1 MPQPLLKDPKMKHAY
16 KFHQIIPFLF
26 LSMLLNCA
34 PPENVTTISPT
45 DNIQKVVQTIFI
57 KAKPGDII
65 EFAQGHYAFTRTLSL
80 DVENVTLRGKD
91 PDKTILSF
99 KDQETGS
106 GGEGLLITKGNFTI
120 ENIAIENTKGD
131 AIKVEGV
138 DRVFFKNV
146 RVEWTGEPGPQNGA
160 YGLYPVKCTNVL
172 IENCIA
178 IGASDAGIYVGQC
191 ENVIVRNNVAQNNV
205 AGIEIE
211 NTIGADV
218 YNNLSQNNTS
228 GLLVFTLPNL
238 PKKEGHTCRVF
249 NNALKENNHPNFA
262 KKGTLV
268 SGLNPGNGLVIIA
281 NDKVEVFNNAFTN
294 NHTANIAI
302 MSFQSTKRKIKD
314 KTYDPYCESI
324 YIYNNHFEGSGTDPQ
339 GEVGQLIRQ
348 AFGTKG
354 PDIIY
359 DGIADPKKL
368 IDGKLPPEFGIYI
381 QNNNKATFANID
393 LASVKQGKQPN
404 ITTDLSAHHGELA
417 SLPPIVIEGVK

>member
-1 MPQPLLKDPKMKHAY
+1 MTNIHKPYPLIIFFVLPLL
-16 KFHQIIPFLF
+16 
-26 LSMLLNCA
+26 LSCA
-34 PPENVTTISPT
+34 PSENITTISPG
-45 DNIQKVVQTIFI
+45 DNIQKTVQTAFI

-65 EFAQGHYAFTRTLSL
+65 EFSEGHYAFTRTLSL
-80 DVENVTLRGKD
+80 DVENITLRGQG
-91 PDKTILSF
+91 PDKTILTF

-106 GGEGLLITKGNFTI
+106 GGEGLLITQGDFTL

-131 AIKVEGV
+131 AVKVEGV

-146 RVEWTGEPGPQNGA
+146 RVEWTGDPSPENGA

-172 IENCIA
+172 IENSTA

-191 ENVIVRNNVAQNNV
+191 ENVIVRNNLAKNNV

-218 YNNLSQNNTS
+218 YNNVSQNNTS
-228 GLLVFTLPNL
+228 GMLVFTLPNL

-249 NNALKENNHPNFA
+249 NNTLTENNHPNFA

-281 NDKVEVFNNAFTN
+281 NDKVEVFENTFTN
-294 NHTANIAI
+294 NNTANIAI

-314 KTYDPYCESI
+314 KTYDPYCEAI
-324 YIYNNHFEGSGTDPQ
+324 YIHNNQFEGGGTDPQ

-368 IDGKLPPEFGIYI
+368 VNGQLPPELGIYI
-381 QNNNKATFANID
+381 QNNNNATFANID
-393 LASVKQGKQPN
+393 LARVKQGKKPN
-404 ITTDLSAHHGELA
+404 ITTDISVHKGELA
-417 SLPPIVIEGVK
+417 ALPPIKIEGVK

>member
-1 MPQPLLKDPKMKHAY
+1 MKPIH
-16 KFHQIIPFLF
+16 KFTPY
-26 LSMLLNCA
+26 MLLFSLILILSCG
-34 PPENVTTISPT
+34 PTENITTISPT
-45 DNIQKVVQTIFI
+45 DNIQKVVQTAFI
-57 KAKPGDII
+57 KAKPGDVI
-65 EFAQGHYAFTRTLSL
+65 EFAEGNYAFTRTLSL
-80 DVENVTLRGKD
+80 DVENITLRGQG
-91 PDKTILSF
+91 PDKTILTF
-99 KDQETGS
+99 QDQETGS

-146 RVEWTGEPGPQNGA
+146 RVEWTGEPSPENGA

-172 IENCIA
+172 IENSIA

-191 ENVIVRNNVAQNNV
+191 ENVIVRNNVAKNNV

-211 NTIGADV
+211 NTVGADV
-218 YNNLSQNNTS
+218 YNNVSQNNTS

-249 NNALKENNHPNFA
+249 NNTLTANNHPNFA

-268 SGLNPGNGLVIIA
+268 SNLNPGNGLVIIA
-281 NDKVEVFNNAFTN
+281 NDKVEIFNNTFVN
-294 NHTANIAI
+294 NNTANIAI

-314 KTYDPYCESI
+314 NTYDPYCEAI
-324 YIYNNHFEGSGTDPQ
+324 YIYNNQFEGGGTDPQ
-339 GEVGQLIRQ
+339 GQVGQLIRQ
-348 AFGTKG
+348 AFGTQG

-368 IDGKLPPEFGIYI
+368 VDGKLPPELGIYI
-381 QNNNKATFANID
+381 SNNDATFANID
-393 LASVKQGKQPN
+393 LGSVKQGKQPN
-404 ITTDLSAHHGELA
+404 ITTDLSDHQGK
-417 SLPPIVIEGVK
+417 LPNLPAIEIAGVQ